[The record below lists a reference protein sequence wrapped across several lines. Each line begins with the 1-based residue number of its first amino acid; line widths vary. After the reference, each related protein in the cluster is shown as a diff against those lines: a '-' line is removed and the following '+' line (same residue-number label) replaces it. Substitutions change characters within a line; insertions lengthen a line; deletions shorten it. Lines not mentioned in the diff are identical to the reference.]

1 MAFDDSDSVDT
12 TVLDGDRSVR
22 GIVNAIKSGK
32 VKKVCVLTGAGISCA
47 TGIPDFRSPDT
58 GIYNNTEKYGL
69 PNPEA
74 LFELDYFKQH
84 PETFYSFIRE
94 VFSGVYRPTLA
105 HCFLRLLYDKGILL
119 RVYSQNI
126 DGLERAT
133 GIPDS
138 FLVEAHG
145 SFRTASCI
153 DCGTE
158 YPIHRWRQDVRENR
172 IPKCSCGETI
182 KPDIVLYGEP
192 LPLRYTWMHTA
203 DMVSCDLVIVMGTSL
218 SVQPFYSLLQQ
229 VRENVPRL
237 LINREAVGPFRF
249 CNMESCLRDVFI
261 QAECDDGVIEF
272 CQQLG
277 WEDELRTIYRSVNSI
292 SILDEE

>member
-1 MAFDDSDSVDT
+1 M
-12 TVLDGDRSVR
+12 
-22 GIVNAIKSGK
+22 
-32 VKKVCVLTGAGISCA
+32 
-47 TGIPDFRSPDT
+47 
-58 GIYNNTEKYGL
+58 
-69 PNPEA
+69 
-74 LFELDYFKQH
+74 
-84 PETFYSFIRE
+84 
-94 VFSGVYRPTLA
+94 YRPTFA

-158 YPIHRWRQDVRENR
+158 YPIHRWRQDVRESVLFVDGVICIDR

>member
-1 MAFDDSDSVDT
+1 M
-12 TVLDGDRSVR
+12 
-22 GIVNAIKSGK
+22 
-32 VKKVCVLTGAGISCA
+32 
-47 TGIPDFRSPDT
+47 
-58 GIYNNTEKYGL
+58 
-69 PNPEA
+69 
-74 LFELDYFKQH
+74 
-84 PETFYSFIRE
+84 
-94 VFSGVYRPTLA
+94 
-105 HCFLRLLYDKGILL
+105 
-119 RVYSQNI
+119 YSQNI

-158 YPIHRWRQDVRENR
+158 YPIHRWRQDVRESVSFVDGVICIDR

-272 CQQLG
+272 CRQLG